1 MRDGIF
7 DIRRI
12 FTLKSKVLKFTFVQ
26 LFYWSIWASF
36 AAFAITY
43 GLARGYSQSSVSIMV
58 ACYYVFAFI
67 GQFLWG
73 SIADKMRTNKW
84 VFLIGI
90 VSGELMQLGMYF
102 SKSMPVYLAFYL
114 CLGLLMAPMSS
125 ILDTWTLKSLDF
137 DVGLYS
143 RARSFGTAGY
153 AVCILIMGKAI
164 SAVGYVIMPIVLTVV
179 LSVTVILAVTTPDAP
194 VTEVTREKIS
204 LKDISSIF
212 KVPIYTLVV
221 AAAFFI
227 GLSISPANNLKI
239 MVLQSVGG
247 DVSTQGIDSFVGCI
261 SQFLMFFFSGSLGFI
276 KPRIRL
282 LLGGVTVFFALLI
295 DLLATNS
302 IVVIISTFL
311 IYGSYSLI
319 IPAAREIVVKNIDY
333 KYQTT
338 ANGLVDSVYTS
349 LAGTIALLFAGSI
362 AENYGIKL
370 MLTITLC
377 TSVIPVLL
385 MIFAVMKSKRQNTT
399 N

>member
-1 MRDGIF
+1 M
-7 DIRRI
+7 
-12 FTLKSKVLKFTFVQ
+12 KSKVLKFTFVQ

-90 VSGELMQLGMYF
+90 VAGEIMQLGMYF

-153 AVCILIMGKAI
+153 AICILIMGKAI
-164 SAVGYVIMPIVLTVV
+164 SAVGYVIMPIVLTIV
-179 LSVTVILAVTTPDAP
+179 LSITVILAVTTPDAP

-302 IVVIISTFL
+302 IIVIISTFL

-338 ANGLVDSVYTS
+338 ANGLVDSVYSS

>member
-1 MRDGIF
+1 M
-7 DIRRI
+7 
-12 FTLKSKVLKFTFVQ
+12 KSKVLKFTFVQ

-43 GLARGYSQSSVSIMV
+43 GLARGYSQSSCSVMV

-84 VFLIGI
+84 IFLIGI
-90 VSGELMQLGMYF
+90 VAGEIMQLGMYF

-114 CLGLLMAPMSS
+114 GLGLLMAPMSS
-125 ILDTWTLKSLDF
+125 ILDTWTLKSLNF

-153 AVCILIMGKAI
+153 AICILIMGKAI
-164 SAVGYVIMPIVLTVV
+164 SAVGYVIMPIVLTAV
-179 LSVTVILAVTTPDAP
+179 LTVTVILAVTTPDAP
-194 VTEVTREKIS
+194 VEGVTREKIS
-204 LKDISSIF
+204 IKDISSIF

-282 LLGGVTVFFALLI
+282 LLGSCVVFVALLI
-295 DLLATNS
+295 DLLATNRV
-302 IVVIISTFL
+302 IVIVSTFL

-362 AENYGIKL
+362 AENYGVKL

-377 TSVIPVLL
+377 TSIISVLL
-385 MIFAVMKSKRQNTT
+385 MIFAVLKSKKKSLT